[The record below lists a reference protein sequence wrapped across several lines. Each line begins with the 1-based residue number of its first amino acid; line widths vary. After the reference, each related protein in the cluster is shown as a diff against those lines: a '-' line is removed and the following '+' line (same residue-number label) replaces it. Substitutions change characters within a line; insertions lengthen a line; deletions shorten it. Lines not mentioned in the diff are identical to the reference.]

1 MQKVNAS
8 EPFMRY
14 RNMEDDVKTELLD
27 LVRDKLKENLFIA

>member
-14 RNMEDDVKTELLD
+14 RNTVDDVKTELLD
-27 LVRDKLKENLFIA
+27 LVWDKLEDYLFIA